1 MERVVRALVLGE
13 LLVYLLLLLERSE
26 IIDDVIRIVIIQ
38 VNDVDL
44 VDVIALCLIFGF
56 WRHLLARRRL
66 FWSLGL
72 AWRRLSIWMW
82 SRWLESPVLVCWLM
96 YLRRHCIRESGL
108 LLVVTDVH
116 ASYLVLS
123 WS

>member
-44 VDVIALCLIFGF
+44 VDVIALCLIFCF
-56 WRHLLARRRL
+56 WRHLLA
-66 FWSLGL
+66 
-72 AWRRLSIWMW
+72 
-82 SRWLESPVLVCWLM
+82 
-96 YLRRHCIRESGL
+96 
-108 LLVVTDVH
+108 
-116 ASYLVLS
+116 
-123 WS
+123 